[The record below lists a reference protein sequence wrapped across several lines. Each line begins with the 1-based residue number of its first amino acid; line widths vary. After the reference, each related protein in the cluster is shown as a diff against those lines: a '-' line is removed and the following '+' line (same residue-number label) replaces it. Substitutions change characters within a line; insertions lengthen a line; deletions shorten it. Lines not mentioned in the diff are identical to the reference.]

1 LVLLLKKWRGIDFW
15 VMLGRVGPGNQ
26 GANIGIYI
34 GKGKLVVNCLSCK
47 GKKERHAEQ
56 RWNILRAMTN
66 PFSWITTAT
75 EMLRLLST

>member
-34 GKGKLVVNCLSCK
+34 GKGKLAAQCISSK
-47 GKKERHAEQ
+47 AKKARHAE
-56 RWNILRAMTN
+56 
-66 PFSWITTAT
+66 
-75 EMLRLLST
+75 

>member
-1 LVLLLKKWRGIDFW
+1 VAGNEILGVLGLVW
-15 VMLGRVGPGNQ
+15 PGNQ
-26 GANIGIYI
+26 GANIGILNW
-34 GKGKLVVNCLSCK
+34 KDKLVVNCLSCK